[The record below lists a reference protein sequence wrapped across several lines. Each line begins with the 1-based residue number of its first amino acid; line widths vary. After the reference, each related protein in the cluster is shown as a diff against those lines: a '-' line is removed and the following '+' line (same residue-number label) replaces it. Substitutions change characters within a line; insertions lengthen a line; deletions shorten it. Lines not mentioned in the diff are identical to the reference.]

1 MKVAI
6 IGCGMIANF
15 AHIPAYKHLPDDFN
29 IVAVCDNNIETA
41 KNTAERH
48 GIPYYTDDAEKMLTD
63 TCPDIVSVCV
73 PNMFHKKY
81 VVAALNAGAHVICE
95 KPLAVSYSDAKELFA
110 LAESKKLMLCACQSM
125 RFTPDRIEAK
135 KLIENGTLG
144 DIYFGEFSRI
154 RHRGIPKWGTFHL
167 QEYSG
172 GGAFV
177 DIGVHMLDA
186 LVWLM
191 GNPKLVSVSGT
202 TSARI
207 AHLSEDI
214 PEDLKSSGA
223 LAGGVHSRRAYD
235 KSEFDVEDF
244 ASGSIVFEGGKRINF
259 KVAWAANLPDE
270 TSIILT
276 GEKAGIKLPEYDI
289 FGGYSLEKK
298 PEIKY
303 KNPYHNEEFSGHFA
317 LFDNIRDYLKGHAE
331 LIVKPEETLTVSA
344 IIDLFYKSANNGTEA
359 FFRK

>member
-6 IGCGMIANF
+6 IGCGMISNF
-15 AHIPAYKHLPDDFN
+15 AHIPAYRHLPDDFE
-29 IVAVCDNNIETA
+29 IVAVCDNNLETA
-41 KNTAERH
+41 KSTAERH
-48 GIPYYTDDAEKMLTD
+48 GIPYYTDNADNMLSD
-63 TCPDIVSVCV
+63 ISPDIVSVCV
-73 PNMFHKKY
+73 PNMFHKRY
-81 VVAALNAGAHVICE
+81 VEAALNAGAHVICE
-95 KPLAVSYSDAKELFA
+95 KPLAVSYADAKELFA

-135 KLIENGTLG
+135 KLIDSGILG
-144 DIYFGEFSRI
+144 DIYYGEFSRI

-167 QEYSG
+167 KEYSG

-214 PEDLKSSGA
+214 PENMKASGA
-223 LAGGVHSRRAYD
+223 LAGGVHSRRTYD
-235 KSEFDVEDF
+235 KNEFDVEDF
-244 ASGSIVFEGGKRINF
+244 SSGSILFEGGKRVNF

-270 TSIILT
+270 TSIVLA
-276 GEKAGIKLPEYDI
+276 GENAGIKLPEYHI
-289 FGGYSLEKK
+289 FGGYALEEK
-298 PEIKY
+298 PSVNCV
-303 KNPYHNEEFSGHFA
+303 NPYPNEEFSGHFA
-317 LFDNIRDYLKGHAE
+317 LLDNVRDYLNGKDE
-331 LIVKPEETLTVSA
+331 LIVKPEETLAVSA
-344 IIDLFYKSANNGTEA
+344 IIDLFYKSASQNKEV
-359 FFRK
+359 FFNE